1 MRLISWNIRAGG
13 GGRVTGI
20 VAQLQRWQPD
30 MVALQEF
37 RGTAPSRQLALHL
50 ADLNL
55 PYQLCTV
62 VPEKPATNALLL
74 ASRYPLQIIR
84 AAQAPADLSRWLL
97 AKIDCERPFSI
108 GVMHVPNAVSGR
120 KAPFHQAVLTLAQ
133 RWRRGPALFVGDTNT
148 GISGLDDVT
157 QVFTLREEAW
167 MRGLQAAG
175 WHDVFRRQHG
185 DKRVY
190 TWYSPNAGNGFRL
203 DQAFVNR
210 RLVEHV
216 SGVHYVWGVDHKAPW
231 RRDALSDHAALILD
245 LQIHAEASRYVDLT
259 GQ

>member
-1 MRLISWNIRAGG
+1 MRIISWNIRAGG
-13 GGRVTGI
+13 GGRVAAI
-20 VAQLQRWQPD
+20 VAQLQRWRPD
-30 MVALQEF
+30 IVALQEF
-37 RGTAPSRQLALHL
+37 RGTAPSQQLARHL

-74 ASRYPLQIIR
+74 ASRYPLQLTR
-84 AAQAPADLSRWLL
+84 TAEAPAELSRWLL
-97 AKIDCERPFSI
+97 AKIACARPLSI

-120 KAPFHQAVLTLAQ
+120 KASFHEAVLTLAQ

-148 GISGLDDVT
+148 GISGLDDMT
-157 QVFTLREEAW
+157 YVFTPREEAW
-167 MRGLQAAG
+167 LHGLQTAG
-175 WHDVFRRQHG
+175 WCDVFRHRHG

-210 RLVEHV
+210 RLIDHI
-216 SGVHYVWGVDHKAPW
+216 GDVHYVWGIDHNAPW

-245 LQIHAEASRYVDLT
+245 LQTNEEATRHVDVT
-259 GQ
+259 S